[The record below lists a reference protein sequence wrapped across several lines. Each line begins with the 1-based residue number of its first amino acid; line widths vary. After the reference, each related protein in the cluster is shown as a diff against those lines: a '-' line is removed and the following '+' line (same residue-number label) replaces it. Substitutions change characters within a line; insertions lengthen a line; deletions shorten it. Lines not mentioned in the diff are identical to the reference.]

1 MKTSTKNLDKC
12 QVRLSIALDADEMN
26 SVVREVERTFMREA
40 QIPGFR
46 KGKVPIN
53 IIRKDF
59 AEGLKQETER
69 LMIRRYYPDAVKA
82 EGLDEIALADVQD
95 VSHDASGGSFV
106 AIVEVKPVFKLP
118 AYKGLKVESRD
129 VTVKDGDVDAQIDRM
144 RMNYATF
151 EDAKEGEAAAEG
163 DFVQIDYSGTVG
175 KKPILEIAPEAKM
188 VAGAQGFWT
197 QIEEGR
203 FLPEILEA
211 LKGMKAGETKEGVK
225 VKFDKDAAPDGLKD
239 EKAVYS
245 VTLKAFRRRIP
256 ATDASLAEKMGVAS
270 VEELKKNTR
279 ESMEKM
285 AVEQESMRRE
295 DEAIELLMKKVDFDV
310 PSSQVMH
317 AMDAYLNDLARRA
330 QYSGLDASYF
340 EKNRDKIRKDAEEAA
355 TKRVRL
361 WYVLDA
367 IAKAENIE
375 ANDDERGKK
384 VVEFLLANA
393 KK

>member
-225 VKFDKDAAPDGLKD
+225 VKFDKDAAPDGLKG

>member
-1 MKTSTKNLDKC
+1 MKTSTKNLGKC
-12 QVRLSIALDADEMN
+12 QVKLSVALDADEVG
-26 SVVREVERTFMREA
+26 SVVKDVEKTFMREA

-46 KGKVPIN
+46 KGKVPIG

-59 AEGLKQETER
+59 ANGLKQETER
-69 LMIRRYYPDAVKA
+69 LMIRRFYSDAVKA
-82 EGLDEIALADVQD
+82 ENLDEVALADVQD
-95 VSHDASGGSFV
+95 IVHDAAGGSFA
-106 AIVEVKPVFKLP
+106 AIVEVKPEFKLP

-129 VTVKDGDVDAQIDRM
+129 VTVKEGDVEAQIDRM

-151 EDAKEGEAAAEG
+151 EDAKEGEAVGEG

-188 VAGAQGFWT
+188 VASAQGFWT
-197 QIEEGR
+197 QVEEGR

-211 LKGMKAGETKEGVK
+211 LKGMKVGETKEDVK
-225 VKFDKDAAPDGLKD
+225 VKFDKEAAPEGLKG

-256 ATDASLAEKMGVAS
+256 ATDAALAEKTGVAS
-270 VEELKKNTR
+270 VEELAKKTR
-279 ESMEKM
+279 ETMEKA

-295 DEAIELLMKKVDFDV
+295 DEAVELLMKKVDFDV
-310 PSSQVMH
+310 PASQVH
-317 AMDAYLNDLARRA
+317 RAMDAYLNELARRA

-340 EKNRDKIRKDAEEAA
+340 EQNRDKIMKDAEEAA

-367 IAKAENIE
+367 IAKAEKIE
-375 ANDDERGKK
+375 AKDEERGKK
-384 VVEFLLANA
+384 VIEFVLANA